1 MALTG
6 EWIAQTSGIEGADQ
20 SGSIGFSIATARHA
34 FHIFATNT
42 AGAHTDLYAPGGDLG
57 SGYFRLG
64 FNITRTYTLH

>member
-1 MALTG
+1 M
-6 EWIAQTSGIEGADQ
+6 
-20 SGSIGFSIATARHA
+20 

-42 AGAHTDLYAPGGDLG
+42 AGAHTDLYAPGGDLDLG